1 MSTIASPRD
10 PSAPLRRVPSNVI
23 TPTSSTRPSLDVAR
37 SSVTSPVNSSGPG
50 PGPLPVAKRANRAAL
65 REYYN
70 LRNAA
75 AAAAAASSPPPPRI
89 GVELPDSEV
98 PVSDLD
104 IPGFTTDEY
113 VAKAVAENSLGDL
126 LRLYTRVVGEVRALD
141 AEKKALVYDNYSK
154 LIAATETIRKMRSN
168 MDPLNP
174 MASTLNP
181 AIAQIYR
188 QAAEI
193 RETLRAS
200 IPAPDSDQGKQ
211 RAAAQRRKRTR
222 ELAVQVLATP
232 ERLRRLVAEGKLAE
246 ARKQWERPRRL
257 LQTWHDKGFGGDEVQ
272 ACIDEGDAAVAAPTS
287 SEGRLLH
294 LWRTSLQL
302 RNINNRERVLVVLA
316 QHHCR
321 LGHRRPQLLLQRRP
335 QHLLQVAALRV
346 AVKHLHQRSALLN
359 RPQRRVVARL
369 AHNEEVH
376 VGALEHVVSAT
387 RADAVAANPRRAH
400 VGAHRRRHHDVS
412 QAAEFLSEP
421 LEDLGDGDGL
431 AVGKGGERAVARAGV
446 ALGRRL
452 ARDGDGARGR
462 VRAGYSVGEPRVE
475 TSRCGVDGRVR
486 AVHGDA
492 GLHETNEGGLLGVL
506 VGDGLETGE
515 DEGV

>member
-23 TPTSSTRPSLDVAR
+23 TPTSSTRPSLDAAR

-50 PGPLPVAKRANRAAL
+50 SGPLPVAKRANRAAL

-75 AAAAAASSPPPPRI
+75 AAAAAAAAPSPPPPPPRI

-113 VAKAVAENSLGDL
+113 VAKVVAENSLEDL

-181 AIAQIYR
+181 AIAQIYS

-200 IPAPDSDQGKQ
+200 IPAPDSDQAKQ
-211 RAAAQRRKRTR
+211 RVAAQRRKRTR

-232 ERLRRLVAEGKLAE
+232 SRLRRLVAEGKLAE

-257 LQTWHDKGFGGDEVQ
+257 LQTWHGKGFGGDQVQ
-272 ACIDEGDAAVAAPTS
+272 ACIDEGDAAVAAQTSSS
-287 SEGRLLH
+287 SEGR
-294 LWRTSLQL
+294 
-302 RNINNRERVLVVLA
+302 
-316 QHHCR
+316 
-321 LGHRRPQLLLQRRP
+321 
-335 QHLLQVAALRV
+335 
-346 AVKHLHQRSALLN
+346 
-359 RPQRRVVARL
+359 
-369 AHNEEVH
+369 
-376 VGALEHVVSAT
+376 VS
-387 RADAVAANPRRAH
+387 
-400 VGAHRRRHHDVS
+400 
-412 QAAEFLSEP
+412 
-421 LEDLGDGDGL
+421 
-431 AVGKGGERAVARAGV
+431 K
-446 ALGRRL
+446 
-452 ARDGDGARGR
+452 
-462 VRAGYSVGEPRVE
+462 
-475 TSRCGVDGRVR
+475 DGR
-486 AVHGDA
+486 DS
-492 GLHETNEGGLLGVL
+492 TS
-506 VGDGLETGE
+506 
-515 DEGV
+515 

>member
-10 PSAPLRRVPSNVI
+10 PSAPPRRVPSTVI
-23 TPTSSTRPSLDVAR
+23 TPTSSTRPSLDAAR
-37 SSVTSPVNSSGPG
+37 SSVTSPVNSGPG
-50 PGPLPVAKRANRAAL
+50 SGPLPVAKRANRAAL

-70 LRNAA
+70 LRNVAA
-75 AAAAAASSPPPPRI
+75 AAAAAAAAAPSPPPPPPRI

-113 VAKAVAENSLGDL
+113 VTKVVAENSLEDL

-181 AIAQIYR
+181 AIAQIYS

-232 ERLRRLVAEGKLAE
+232 SRLRRLVAEGKLAE

-257 LQTWHDKGFGGDEVQ
+257 LQTWHDKGFGGGEVQ
-272 ACIDEGDAAVAAPTS
+272 ACIDEGDAAVAEPTS
-287 SEGRLLH
+287 SEGRA
-294 LWRTSLQL
+294 S
-302 RNINNRERVLVVLA
+302 
-316 QHHCR
+316 
-321 LGHRRPQLLLQRRP
+321 
-335 QHLLQVAALRV
+335 
-346 AVKHLHQRSALLN
+346 K
-359 RPQRRVVARL
+359 
-369 AHNEEVH
+369 
-376 VGALEHVVSAT
+376 
-387 RADAVAANPRRAH
+387 
-400 VGAHRRRHHDVS
+400 
-412 QAAEFLSEP
+412 
-421 LEDLGDGDGL
+421 
-431 AVGKGGERAVARAGV
+431 
-446 ALGRRL
+446 
-452 ARDGDGARGR
+452 
-462 VRAGYSVGEPRVE
+462 
-475 TSRCGVDGRVR
+475 DGR
-486 AVHGDA
+486 DS
-492 GLHETNEGGLLGVL
+492 T
-506 VGDGLETGE
+506 
-515 DEGV
+515 